1 MPTLIQAL
9 DQLICHGREEIWHT
23 DRAQALDQCP
33 QKVDQCPQKEGVCQ
47 RVSTRTPKEP
57 CGGQLIPYVQITFE
71 KDWA

>member
-23 DRAQALDQCP
+23 DRTQALDQCP

-47 RVSTRTPKEP
+47 RVSTGPIDPICSNYIRKRL
-57 CGGQLIPYVQITFE
+57 GLISSLI
-71 KDWA
+71 

>member
-1 MPTLIQAL
+1 MPTLI
-9 DQLICHGREEIWHT
+9 QLICHGREEIWHT
-23 DRAQALDQCP
+23 DRTQAL
-33 QKVDQCPQKEGVCQ
+33 DQCPQKEGVCQ

>member
-1 MPTLIQAL
+1 MPTLI
-9 DQLICHGREEIWHT
+9 
-23 DRAQALDQCP
+23 QALDQCP

-57 CGGQLIPYVQITFE
+57 CGGQLIPYVQITFK